1 MCICKDHFHIIPPN
15 ITLCSLNL
23 PNKRWVI
30 SENLVIFCTVWKS
43 RRMSLLWRQRRK
55 VSAQTEVRVRAHP
68 PLWSRAGV
76 IFSPDVNTVCECFRI
91 TKTHHTAAKLPQ
103 PFDIRRHYRPR
114 GPLPTVW
121 DRARRSTPEEYAV
134 IIGQPGERKNNANP
148 QRWQERPWTV
158 ITAISSGSRRM
169 SATTVDQVRETDA
182 LPSIL

>member
-1 MCICKDHFHIIPPN
+1 MSPSVVSICSN
-15 ITLCSLNL
+15 IQ
-23 PNKRWVI
+23 
-30 SENLVIFCTVWKS
+30 VIFCTVKS
-43 RRMSLLWRQRRK
+43 RRMSPLWRQRRK

-91 TKTHHTAAKLPQ
+91 TKTLHTAAKLPNRLT
-103 PFDIRRHYRPR
+103 FAVTTAREDRCRP
-114 GPLPTVW
+114 VW

-134 IIGQPGERKNNANP
+134 ITGQPGERKDIANP

>member
-1 MCICKDHFHIIPPN
+1 MSPSVVSICSN
-15 ITLCSLNL
+15 IQ
-23 PNKRWVI
+23 
-30 SENLVIFCTVWKS
+30 VIFCTVKS
-43 RRMSLLWRQRRK
+43 RRMSPLWRQRRK
-55 VSAQTEVRVRAHP
+55 VSAQTEVRVRANP

-103 PFDIRRHYRPR
+103 PFDICRHYRSR

-134 IIGQPGERKNNANP
+134 ITGQPGERKDIANP